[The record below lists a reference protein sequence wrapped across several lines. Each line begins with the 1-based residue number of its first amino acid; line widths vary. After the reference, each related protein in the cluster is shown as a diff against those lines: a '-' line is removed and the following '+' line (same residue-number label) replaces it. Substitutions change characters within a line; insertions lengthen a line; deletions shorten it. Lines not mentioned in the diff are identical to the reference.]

1 MPMTG
6 AQRIEKYRQRQK
18 ARVAEV
24 ERDLAECRQERAQRL
39 RQVFDLDE
47 QVTNLQKSNKR
58 VWTMYKNEQALVR
71 ALRASYGEED
81 AAVLDWDK
89 LKAMSPKQLQAWV
102 KVGSAM
108 SSKDHDDPAGN
119 AVKWVEG
126 NLRVDG

>member
-18 ARVAEV
+18 ARVAEL

-58 VWTMYKNEQALVR
+58 VWTMYKPESTEGGRRVSV
-71 ALRASYGEED
+71 LRRQEGAP
-81 AAVLDWDK
+81 VL
-89 LKAMSPKQLQAWV
+89 L
-102 KVGSAM
+102 G
-108 SSKDHDDPAGN
+108 
-119 AVKWVEG
+119 
-126 NLRVDG
+126 